1 MSQDGSDPAIGG
13 RVRGEHRRVESLF
26 LELLDTLARGARP
39 AAVAGSFSR
48 LRAALETHFAQ
59 EDRLYYP
66 ALAALRPDQRR
77 ALDGFALAHEELRGE
92 LAAAADALARES
104 SAALAERFA
113 ALAAR
118 FAGHE
123 AVEEALLRALEAD
136 PWRHE
141 NAST

>member
-1 MSQDGSDPAIGG
+1 VPEDGSDPAIGE

-26 LELLDTLARGARP
+26 SELLDTLAPGARP

-48 LRAALETHFAQ
+48 LRAALETHFAP

-66 ALAALRPDQRR
+66 ALAALRPDRRR
-77 ALDGFALAHEELRGE
+77 AIEGFARSHDELRAD
-92 LAAAADALARES
+92 LAAAAAALEDEPP
-104 SAALAERFA
+104 AALAERLA

-123 AVEEALLRALEAD
+123 AVEEAVLRAIDAE
-136 PWRHE
+136 PGRHGI
-141 NAST
+141 ASA